1 MIYTELG
8 NGKKKR
14 LHETEGTARA
24 AYEVGDMPRD
34 DMATYAEEVCK
45 RHHGRSIQAYEIRV
59 SFSPDELK
67 AGNKSDEQMAGEHGY
82 KLCKKLYPNS
92 MCYVTVHNDGKGGCV
107 HAHCLVVNNDEKTGK
122 ALNDNLRHFNVKDAS
137 DELAAEEGLSVIG
150 TPKFERDRLKEGTT
164 WDKRRS
170 ECSSFEQRLGDKVQR
185 ARDSSDT
192 LDEFKQHLHWA
203 GVELMEQK
211 RKGKDGIEH
220 EAWCY
225 KMEDIE
231 SPKHRKRRRKAK
243 LLADDLTKDGI
254 ESYYAEKALESQN
267 KAQEH
272 VKPKVVPIEQEK
284 PSEGEY
290 EPLKAHI
297 EPEATYSLL
306 DDYKVDSEDVKTAT
320 EALASQYRRRKGDVL
335 GDAVYSDMRHAQGN
349 VSETTAKL
357 QADVDAARAQFKADK
372 AAVDELRG
380 QKAPNLY
387 GLKQCF
393 KIAGNRKDKSQ
404 FERML
409 DDMFAQML
417 VEIMCQTIEEQQL
430 QAREDAEKRLY
441 ESRKDMW
448 DAEKRLRA
456 ANSAIDHETS
466 RTSGRRATSR
476 MQDAYEADKAAYKTD
491 SEQYE

>member
-1 MIYTELG
+1 M
-8 NGKKKR
+8 
-14 LHETEGTARA
+14 
-24 AYEVGDMPRD
+24 
-34 DMATYAEEVCK
+34 
-45 RHHGRSIQAYEIRV
+45 
-59 SFSPDELK
+59 
-67 AGNKSDEQMAGEHGY
+67 
-82 KLCKKLYPNS
+82 
-92 MCYVTVHNDGKGGCV
+92 
-107 HAHCLVVNNDEKTGK
+107 
-122 ALNDNLRHFNVKDAS
+122 
-137 DELAAEEGLSVIG
+137 
-150 TPKFERDRLKEGTT
+150 
-164 WDKRRS
+164 
-170 ECSSFEQRLGDKVQR
+170 QR

-290 EPLKAHI
+290 EPFKAHI
-297 EPEATYSLL
+297 EPKATYSLL

-380 QKAPNLY
+380 QKAPSLY

-393 KIAGNRKDKSQ
+393 KIEGNRKDKSQ

-417 VEIMCQTIEEQQL
+417 AEIMCQTIEEQQL
-430 QAREDAEKRLY
+430 QAREDAEKLT
-441 ESRKDMW
+441 
-448 DAEKRLRA
+448 RA
-456 ANSAIDHETS
+456 ARTCGTLRSALGLQTVP
-466 RTSGRRATSR
+466 
-476 MQDAYEADKAAYKTD
+476 
-491 SEQYE
+491 